1 MDDFG
6 KIFYWSQKCLPVPPI
21 PCENQYSIESL
32 CMILKTFNLILLLI
46 SEQFYL
52 IFRAIESIG
61 GLELESDYPYDAK
74 KETCNFNKTLSHVA
88 VKGAVDL
95 PKNET
100 AMAQW
105 LISNGPISIGKL
117 FLLKKNLN

>member
-1 MDDFG
+1 MTITSIAFTNNYN
-6 KIFYWSQKCLPVPPI
+6 FY
-21 PCENQYSIESL
+21 
-32 CMILKTFNLILLLI
+32 F
-46 SEQFYL
+46 
-52 IFRAIESIG
+52 IFRAIETIG

-74 KETCNFNKTLSHVA
+74 KETCTFNKTLSHVA

-105 LISNGPISIGKL
+105 LISNGPISIGKIFCFNKTTKIH
-117 FLLKKNLN
+117 FLLLSIL

>member
-1 MDDFG
+1 MYPRFILRYASIV
-6 KIFYWSQKCLPVPPI
+6 KFFQTQKH
-21 PCENQYSIESL
+21 
-32 CMILKTFNLILLLI
+32 NLI
-46 SEQFYL
+46 FHYF
-52 IFRAIESIG
+52 FRAIETIG

-105 LISNGPISIGKL
+105 LISNGPISIGK
-117 FLLKKNLN
+117 FPVTVI